1 MLGLAPALATRHFS
15 SVPIA
20 STLVVCSWT
29 RQRQH
34 YLPSSHQT
42 HTTHGHTDTFTG
54 VCGCCW
60 YQYSLIKTSYY
71 CRIGFHLQHG
81 QIWRNLQKRWS
92 PHTIVLWQ
100 HLHADVGC
108 FQPKDVNTENYC
120 KTWHNEFHSIDYI
133 LLAAGFENTQWGNK
147 EALSGTNKQA
157 CLYKLTKPLKV
168 HMTFSQMSINYLL
181 SLRSLTHT
189 LFSPHFSV
197 LLLMTSFKV

>member
-1 MLGLAPALATRHFS
+1 MLILYICHSTVLPVPSPLPQRVFLYSRLPPLKVSGGAAEEWFEIFASCWVWPRPLLQDISA
-15 SVPIA
+15 SVSIA

-42 HTTHGHTDTFTG
+42 HTTHGHTETFTG

-60 YQYSLIKTSYY
+60 YQYSLIKTAYY

-92 PHTIVLWQ
+92 SHTIVLWQ

-108 FQPKDVNTENYC
+108 VQPKDVNT
-120 KTWHNEFHSIDYI
+120 
-133 LLAAGFENTQWGNK
+133 
-147 EALSGTNKQA
+147 
-157 CLYKLTKPLKV
+157 
-168 HMTFSQMSINYLL
+168 
-181 SLRSLTHT
+181 
-189 LFSPHFSV
+189 
-197 LLLMTSFKV
+197 